1 MRPQPLIS
9 NGFVI
14 LGYVFMLVPDDGFM
28 KEPKH
33 AA

>member
-1 MRPQPLIS
+1 MRPQS
-9 NGFVI
+9 VI
-14 LGYVFMLVPDDGFM
+14 GNRFFIQGYVFMLVHDDGFM